1 MPANCSSHATA
12 VFIVI
17 EFIASVFTEFI
28 WLRPGW
34 LLAIPV
40 ALLWLWYLSA
50 TERNAGWQKHLSSE
64 SLQHLRTSHLRHK
77 YYRYFALPVIIA
89 SIAMAGPALE
99 SQPTGAATSERATVL
114 VLDLSPSMAARDI
127 QPDRLTQAKFKT
139 IDILRQHTD
148 GEIGLIVYA
157 ANAFRVTPLTDDPA
171 TIETLVPTLQLD
183 IMPAPGS
190 NAEAAI
196 TLAVD
201 MLRESGTQSGA
212 IILITDGITRT
223 GLSAIE
229 ENQPG
234 GFRLSVLGVGT
245 EQGDSIPL
253 ESGVV
258 TDANQQPVIAR
269 LNGHVLRQLAHRY
282 DGRYSQWT
290 ADSADIDHLLSQ
302 KPLRASLSLAA
313 DSIAIDS
320 TRKNDSQQFDRYQD
334 LGYWLLLPLLVCAIY
349 AFRKNALLAIF
360 PLLLLSPQ
368 AKSQGLQEF
377 WQNLWRNNEQQA
389 QAHLQRENYDKAYKM
404 FTRKEWKAIAAYHQ
418 GQYIEAA
425 QLLDTP
431 VYAEDLYNRGN
442 AQALSGDLQAAMKS
456 YSQAL
461 LLYGSKESSA
471 RTDTL
476 HNINILKILIERN
489 NEQSSDEA
497 GGNDSA
503 DRDETPAENNG
514 ERNSE
519 GSEPPAITEAPAPD
533 AQLSDTNSQTR
544 VGGSTGPGQSLDQQ
558 SLQENNGIDS
568 AAPNHTIQDGV
579 LATDA
584 SERLNPPSTTE
595 SLSQADKPDHL
606 PAPQISEDSSQVLS
620 PYSEQWLRDLPQDP
634 GGYLRR
640 KFLYQY
646 QTSGAQVDDNGAAS
660 ERTRY

>member
-50 TERNAGWQKHLSSE
+50 TQRNAGWQKHLSSE

-99 SQPTGAATSERATVL
+99 SRPTGAATSQRATVL

-190 NAEAAI
+190 NTEAAI
-196 TLAVD
+196 ALAVD

-223 GLSAIE
+223 GLTAIE

-234 GFRLSVLGVGT
+234 GFRLSVLGIGT

-269 LNGHVLRQLAHRY
+269 LNGHALRQLARRY

-302 KPLRASLSLAA
+302 KPLRAPLSLAA
-313 DSIAIDS
+313 DAIDIDS

-349 AFRKNALLAIF
+349 AFRKNALLAIL

-389 QAHLQRENYDKAYKM
+389 QAHLHRKNYQKAYKM

-461 LLYGSKESSA
+461 LLYGSNESSA

-489 NEQSSDEA
+489 DEQSSDEA

-503 DRDETPAENNG
+503 DRDETPAEETG

-519 GSEPPAITEAPAPD
+519 GSEPPAITEAPDPD

-568 AAPNHTIQDGV
+568 AAPNHTIQDGA

-606 PAPQISEDSSQVLS
+606 PAPQIAEDSSQVLS

-646 QTSGAQVDDNGAAS
+646 QTSGAQVDDTGAAS
-660 ERTRY
+660 ESTRY